1 MRKKILTV
9 LLTVVMTTSCL
20 VGCGSN
26 KSGGSTNAGDSSG
39 SNVLEFYHGYFHEES
54 EWPAA
59 KVMRDIYDAFA
70 KQHEGGDVTFKPI
83 AVENYLEI
91 MNNKVASGNFP
102 DMIDL
107 AGNPVSLAAITQGLV
122 YDMKPYIDSENLKD
136 AVGINYTQNDI
147 DGSIYT
153 VHDQLLTLGFWYNEN
168 LMKESNTELPQTW
181 NNWDDFGKAMVTVR
195 ENGQDGNYAYG
206 SGQGSIR
213 CFNAY
218 LGQVK
223 PELLD
228 KELSKE
234 IIESKEFAEAFKTIA
249 TLDQENGSA
258 NAGSSANDFS
268 ADFSDGKS
276 SVFFNGVWAAGGF
289 AEKDNIKPA
298 IFPGNVALSS
308 AGGGLT
314 IGSKMDEA
322 KIELALEF
330 VKYMTSEEV
339 QKKIFLEVGAN
350 PCNSSLNINDLA
362 KEKNDPTAI
371 LLAEACDQANNAKTI
386 VKTIDSAW
394 GGDIQTAIANKLI
407 ECSVA
412 GVDID
417 AKFEALKSEL
427 VALIE

>member
-1 MRKKILTV
+1 MKKIVLGV
-9 LLTVVMTTSCL
+9 LLTVAMATSL
-20 VGCGSN
+20 FVGCGNKGTEEVSN
-26 KSGGSTNAGDSSG
+26 ETSNN

-59 KVMRDIYDAFA
+59 KVMRDIYDDFA
-70 KQHEGGDVTFKPI
+70 KQHEGGDVVFKPV
-83 AVENYLEI
+83 AVENYLDI

-153 VHDQLLTLGFWYNEN
+153 VHDQLLTLGFWYNKN
-168 LMKESNTELPQTW
+168 LMKESNVELPETW
-181 NNWDDFGKAMVTVR
+181 NNWDDFGKAMASIR
-195 ENGQDGNYAYG
+195 ENGKDGNYAYG

-228 KELSKE
+228 KDLSKE
-234 IIESKEFAEAFKTIA
+234 IIESKEFADAFKTIA

-289 AEKDNIKPA
+289 AGDDSVKPA

-314 IGSKMDEA
+314 ISSKMDEA

-350 PCNSSLNINDLA
+350 PCNTNLNINDLA

-427 VALIE
+427 VVLIE